1 MRRCLL
7 AASGLHRSR
16 CIKCPSAPTIIEP
29 SMHAV
34 SEKSR
39 LLIVTDPLCSWCWGT
54 LPEIEATRDALHD
67 VIDFD
72 LMMGGLQVGPADHLT
87 DNHRER
93 LISPS
98 RSLATWPPNR
108 PGHTSIGCR
117 PRRVVQDLHL
127 VTRLPSQWIRIWRKQ
142 IETLV
147 IRNFPSRGVIPNSI
161 LTNSLFLLR
170 ASSGNPNAALDCL

>member
-39 LLIVTDPLCSWCWGT
+39 LLIVT
-54 LPEIEATRDALHD
+54 E
-67 VIDFD
+67 
-72 LMMGGLQVGPADHLT
+72 
-87 DNHRER
+87 
-93 LISPS
+93 
-98 RSLATWPPNR
+98 
-108 PGHTSIGCR
+108 
-117 PRRVVQDLHL
+117 
-127 VTRLPSQWIRIWRKQ
+127 
-142 IETLV
+142 V